1 MGSVKI
7 HAGQTRRAAGRAAL
21 LLVLLIVAAVTLRG
35 RLPTPQQVPHRA
47 ESGDDA
53 SLTGVV
59 ALLSV
64 SMLVM
69 AFAMLHRKSG
79 PPRPPAREFPEG
91 PRGKGRAWN
100 LRLGLIAVGLL
111 IAWLVAVAVL
121 NRLGANPETPQLPAG
136 AVADP
141 TGVPP
146 PPDASPTTAPQQR
159 SDTSRLLIAST
170 AALMLMMVVATVLS
184 ALRRPRREPVPV
196 GDAADAAAPAG
207 AEPLA
212 LAAERGLAQVAN
224 PNLAPREAIIA
235 CYAAMEQALAGVPT
249 TAPQVSDTPSEV
261 LARAVANRALHAGT
275 ASPLVEVFAE
285 ARYSTHVMT
294 EQHRRTAEQALRS
307 VLAEL
312 RSPV

>member
-1 MGSVKI
+1 MGAVKI
-7 HAGQTRRAAGRAAL
+7 PGGQTRGAAGRVAL
-21 LLVLLIVAAVTLRG
+21 LLALLIVAAVTLRG
-35 RLPTPQQVPHRA
+35 RLPIPQPVPRNTA
-47 ESGDDA
+47 SGDDA

-91 PRGKGRAWN
+91 PRGARSGWN

-121 NRLGANPETPQLPAG
+121 NRLGVDPETAPIPSDA
-136 AVADP
+136 AADP
-141 TGVPP
+141 TNVPRS
-146 PPDASPTTAPQQR
+146 DTSPTTPPQQR
-159 SDTSRLLIAST
+159 SDTSRLLIATT
-170 AALMLMMVVATVLS
+170 AALLLMMVVATVLS
-184 ALRRPRREPVPV
+184 ALRRTRREQVRV
-196 GDAADAAAPAG
+196 SQVADAAAPAG

-212 LAAERGLAQVAN
+212 LAAERGLAEVAN
-224 PNLAPREAIIA
+224 PNLPPREAIIA
-235 CYAAMEQALAGVPT
+235 CYAAMEQALAGAPT
-249 TAPQVSDTPSEV
+249 TAPQASDTPSEV
-261 LARAVANRALHAGT
+261 LARAVTTGALSAGT
-275 ASPLVEVFAE
+275 ATPLVEVFAE

-294 EQHRRTAEQALRS
+294 EEHRRTAEQALRS

>member
-1 MGSVKI
+1 MGAVKI
-7 HAGQTRRAAGRAAL
+7 PGGQTRGAAGRAAL
-21 LLVLLIVAAVTLRG
+21 LLALLIVAAVTLRG
-35 RLPTPQQVPHRA
+35 RLPIPQPVPRNTA
-47 ESGDDA
+47 SGDDA

-91 PRGKGRAWN
+91 LRGARGGWN
-100 LRLGLIAVGLL
+100 LRLGLIAAGLL

-121 NRLGANPETPQLPAG
+121 NRLGVDPETAPIPSDA
-136 AVADP
+136 APDP
-141 TGVPP
+141 TSVPR
-146 PPDASPTTAPQQR
+146 PDTSPTTPPQQR
-159 SDTSRLLIAST
+159 SGASRLLIATT
-170 AALMLMMVVATVLS
+170 AALLLMMVVATVLS
-184 ALRRPRREPVPV
+184 ALRRTRREQVPV
-196 GDAADAAAPAG
+196 SQVADAAAPAA

-212 LAAERGLAQVAN
+212 LAAERGLAEVAN
-224 PNLAPREAIIA
+224 PNLPPREAIIA
-235 CYAAMEQALAGVPT
+235 CYAAMEQALAGAPT
-249 TAPQVSDTPSEV
+249 TAPQASDTPSEV
-261 LARAVANRALHAGT
+261 LARAVTTGALSAGT
-275 ASPLVEVFAE
+275 ATPLVEVFAE

-294 EQHRRTAEQALRS
+294 EEHRRTAEQALRS